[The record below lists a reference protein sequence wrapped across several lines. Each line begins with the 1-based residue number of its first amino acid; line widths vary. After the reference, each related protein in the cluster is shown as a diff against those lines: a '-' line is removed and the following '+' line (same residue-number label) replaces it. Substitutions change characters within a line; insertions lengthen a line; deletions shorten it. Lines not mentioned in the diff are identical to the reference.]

1 MTRSLLLAT
10 VTAVL
15 CLASP
20 GQAGNWI
27 DCKLTYDLEGWA
39 VFYKQAQG
47 SGVVR
52 CSNGQ
57 QASVRLHTKGGGF
70 VLGKSEIVGGIGQF
84 SKLRNISEVFGTYAR
99 AEVGAGAGNAVSSQV
114 LTKGEVSLA
123 LAGKGR
129 GVELGFAFGSFRIAR
144 Q

>member
-1 MTRSLLLAT
+1 MTRSLLLGT
-10 VTAVL
+10 VIAIL
-15 CLASP
+15 FSAAPSH
-20 GQAGNWI
+20 ARNWI

-57 QASVRLHTKGGGF
+57 QASVRLQTKGGGF
-70 VLGKSEIVGGIGQF
+70 VLGKSEIVGGSGQF
-84 SKLRNISEVFGTYAR
+84 SKLRDISEVYGVYAR
-99 AEVGAGAGNAVSSQV
+99 AEAGAGAGSAVSSQV

-144 Q
+144 P